1 MTSPGDSEEVLS
13 VLEIYK
19 STENKTLEMVDT
31 ISKGC
36 WVNVYAPTEAE
47 INRVAQDADI
57 SVDLIKDA
65 LDDEERPR
73 IERDNDQIYIIVDY
87 PYATKDDSGALI
99 YETIPIGIICTEDCT
114 ITISLKDTPILED
127 FRRNRIKEFFT
138 FKRTRFALQ
147 ILFVISSYY
156 LRFLKQINKKT
167 NDIEREVHQSMKNKE
182 LYAFLALEKS
192 LVYFTTSLK
201 SNKVVL
207 DKILRFNYL
216 KMYEE
221 DKDLLEDV
229 IIENTQAIE
238 MAETYSSIL
247 NGMMDAFASI
257 ISNNLNIVMKFLTS
271 ITIILSFPTMVSSF
285 FGMNVKIPFQSNPHA
300 FLLTLII
307 AFFLSSL
314 TALIFWK
321 KKYF

>member
-1 MTSPGDSEEVLS
+1 MLEIFKSSETK
-13 VLEIYK
+13 VLEQVEK
-19 STENKTLEMVDT
+19 

-36 WVNVYAPTEAE
+36 WVNMYAPTEEE
-47 INRVAQDADI
+47 INRVADEANI
-57 SVDLIKDA
+57 YVDFIRDA

-73 IERDNDQIYIIVDY
+73 IEREDGQVYIIVDY
-87 PYATKDDSGALI
+87 PYITHDDAGFPI
-99 YETIPIGIICTEDCT
+99 YETIPIGIVLTDECILTV
-114 ITISLKDTPILED
+114 SLKDTPILEV
-127 FRRNRIKEFFT
+127 FKNNKIKEFYT
-138 FKRTRFALQ
+138 FKKNRFALQ
-147 ILFVISSYY
+147 ILAIITSYY
-156 LRFLKQINKKT
+156 LRYLKQINKRT
-167 NDIEREVHQSMKNKE
+167 NEIERELHQSMKNKE

-207 DKILRFNYL
+207 DKILRFSYI

-229 IIENTQAIE
+229 MIEKIQAIE

-247 NGMMDAFASI
+247 SGMMDAFASI
-257 ISNNLNIVMKFLTS
+257 ISNNVNIVMKFLTS
-271 ITIILSFPTMVSSF
+271 FTIILSFPTIVFSF
-285 FGMNVKIPFQSNPHA
+285 YGMNVDLPFQNSPHA
-300 FLLTLII
+300 FWISITV
-307 AFFLSSL
+307 ACVLSTL

>member
-1 MTSPGDSEEVLS
+1 M
-13 VLEIYK
+13 LEIFK
-19 STENKTLEMVDT
+19 SGEDKQLKKVNDIT
-31 ISKGC
+31 KGC
-36 WVNVYAPTEAE
+36 WVNMVLPSEAE
-47 INRVAQDADI
+47 INKVADDTGIA
-57 SVDLIKDA
+57 VDFIRDA

-73 IERDNDQIYIIVDY
+73 VEREDGHVYIIVDY
-87 PYATKDDSGALI
+87 PYITHDDSGFPI
-99 YETIPIGIICTEDCT
+99 YETIPVGIVLTAGCIVTV
-114 ITISLKDTPILED
+114 SLKETPVIND
-127 FRRNRIKEFFT
+127 FKNNKVKEFFT
-138 FKRTRFALQ
+138 FKKTRFALQ
-147 ILFVISSYY
+147 ILYVISIYY
-156 LRFLKQINKKT
+156 LRYLKQINKKT
-167 NDIEREVHQSMKNKE
+167 NEIERELHQSMKNKE
-182 LYAFLALEKS
+182 LYAFLSLEKS

-207 DKILRFNYL
+207 DKIMRFNYL

-247 NGMMDAFASI
+247 SGMMDAFASI

-271 ITIILSFPTMVSSF
+271 ITIILSFPTMVASF
-285 FGMNVKIPFQSNPHA
+285 FGMNVDLPFQHHPQ
-300 FLLTLII
+300 
-307 AFFLSSL
+307 AFFFALSLALLLAGL

>member
-1 MTSPGDSEEVLS
+1 M
-13 VLEIYK
+13 LEIFK
-19 STENKTLEMVDT
+19 STETKVLEQVDV

-36 WVNVYAPTEAE
+36 WVNMYAPTQEE
-47 INRVAQDADI
+47 INKVSLDAQVDVDI
-57 SVDLIKDA
+57 IRDA

-73 IERDNDQIYIIVDY
+73 IERDDGRVYIIVDF
-87 PYATKDDSGALI
+87 PYIVHDENGFAG
-99 YETIPIGIICTEDCT
+99 YETIPIGIILTDDCI
-114 ITISLKDTPILED
+114 ITVSLKDTPILEE
-127 FRRNRIKEFFT
+127 FRKNRVKEFFT
-138 FKRTRFALQ
+138 YKKTRFALQ

-156 LRFLKQINKKT
+156 LRYLKQINKKT
-167 NDIEREVHQSMKNKE
+167 NEIERVVHQSLKNKE
-182 LYAFLALEKS
+182 LFAFLALEKS

-229 IIENTQAIE
+229 IIEKTQAIE
-238 MAETYSSIL
+238 MAETYRSIL
-247 NGMMDAFASI
+247 TGMMNAFASI

-271 ITIILSFPTMVSSF
+271 ITIILSFPTMVASF
-285 FGMNVKIPFQSNPHA
+285 YGMNVDIPFQHIKNPYVVP
-300 FLLTLII
+300 LII
-307 AFFLSSL
+307 SGILTSL
-314 TALIFWK
+314 TAFVFWK

>member
-1 MTSPGDSEEVLS
+1 M
-13 VLEIYK
+13 LEIYK
-19 STENKTLEMVDT
+19 SNSENALECVDVIT
-31 ISKGC
+31 KGC
-36 WVNVYAPTEAE
+36 WVNMCAPTEAE
-47 INRVAQDADI
+47 INRVAKDTQV

-73 IERDNDQIYIIVDY
+73 IERDNGQIYIIVDY
-87 PYATKDDSGALI
+87 PYTTHDDSGFPI
-99 YETIPIGIICTEDCT
+99 YETIPIGIVLTNDCI
-114 ITISLKDTPILED
+114 ITVSLKDTPILQE
-127 FRRNRIKEFFT
+127 FRKSRIKEFYT
-138 FKRTRFALQ
+138 FKKTRFALQ

-156 LRFLKQINKKT
+156 LRYLKQINKKT
-167 NDIEREVHQSMKNKE
+167 NDIEREVHESMKNKE
-182 LYAFLALEKS
+182 LYALLALEKS

-207 DKILRFNYL
+207 DKILRFNYI

-238 MAETYSSIL
+238 MAETYRSIL
-247 NGMMDAFASI
+247 TGMMNAFASI

-271 ITIILSFPTMVSSF
+271 ITIILSFPTMVASF
-285 FGMNVKIPFQSNPHA
+285 YGMNVALPFEHLNYSYVIP
-300 FLLTLII
+300 LL
-307 AFFLSSL
+307 LSALLAGL
-314 TALIFWK
+314 TAFIFWK

>member
-1 MTSPGDSEEVLS
+1 M
-13 VLEIYK
+13 LEIFK
-19 STENKTLEMVDT
+19 STETRILEKVDA

-36 WVNVYAPTEAE
+36 WVNMYAPTAE
-47 INRVAQDADI
+47 EIAKVSNDAQVDI
-57 SVDLIKDA
+57 DIIKDA

-73 IERDNDQIYIIVDY
+73 IERDDGRIYIIVDF
-87 PYATKDDSGALI
+87 PYIVHDESGLAV
-99 YETIPIGIICTEDCT
+99 YETIPIGIILTDDNI
-114 ITISLKDTPILED
+114 ITVSLKDSPIIDE
-127 FRRNRIKEFFT
+127 FRKNRVKEFYT
-138 FKRTRFALQ
+138 FKKTRFALQ

-156 LRFLKQINKKT
+156 LRYLKQINKKT
-167 NDIEREVHQSMKNKE
+167 NEIERVVHQSLKNKE

-201 SNKVVL
+201 SNKVVM

-229 IIENTQAIE
+229 IIEKTQAIE
-238 MAETYSSIL
+238 MAETYHSIL
-247 NGMMDAFASI
+247 TGMMNAFASI

-271 ITIILSFPTMVSSF
+271 ITIILALPTMVASF
-285 FGMNVKIPFQSNPHA
+285 YGMNVELPFEKNTYAFAIP
-300 FLLTLII
+300 LI
-307 AFFLSSL
+307 LSAGLACL
-314 TALIFWK
+314 TAYIFWK

>member
-1 MTSPGDSEEVLS
+1 M
-13 VLEIYK
+13 LEIFK
-19 STENKTLEMVDT
+19 STETKVLEKVDI

-36 WVNVYAPTEAE
+36 WVNMYSPTQEE
-47 INRVAQDADI
+47 INKVSQDAQIDVDI
-57 SVDLIKDA
+57 IRDA

-73 IERDNDQIYIIVDY
+73 IERDDGRVYIIVDF
-87 PYATKDDSGALI
+87 PYIVQDENGFAG
-99 YETIPIGIICTEDCT
+99 YETIPIGIILTDDCI
-114 ITISLKDTPILED
+114 ITVSLKDTPILEE
-127 FRRNRIKEFFT
+127 FRKNRVKEFFT
-138 FKRTRFALQ
+138 FKKTRFALQ

-156 LRFLKQINKKT
+156 LRYLKQINKKT
-167 NDIEREVHQSMKNKE
+167 NEIEHVVHQSLKNKE
-182 LYAFLALEKS
+182 LFAFLALEKS

-229 IIENTQAIE
+229 IIEKTQAIE
-238 MAETYSSIL
+238 MAETYRSIL
-247 NGMMDAFASI
+247 TGMMNAFASI

-271 ITIILSFPTMVSSF
+271 ITIILSFPTMVASF
-285 FGMNVKIPFQSNPHA
+285 YGMNVDIPFQHATHSYAIPLVISA
-300 FLLTLII
+300 FLT
-307 AFFLSSL
+307 SL
-314 TALIFWK
+314 TAFIFWK

>member
-1 MTSPGDSEEVLS
+1 M
-13 VLEIYK
+13 LEIYK
-19 STENKTLEMVDT
+19 STETKVLEQVDN

-36 WVNVYAPTEAE
+36 WVNMYAPTEEE
-47 INRVAQDADI
+47 INKVASEANI
-57 SVDLIKDA
+57 YVDFIRDA

-73 IERDNDQIYIIVDY
+73 IEREEGQVYIIVDY
-87 PYATKDDSGALI
+87 PYITHDDAGFPI
-99 YETIPIGIICTEDCT
+99 YETIPIGIVLTDECI
-114 ITISLKDTPILED
+114 ITVSLKDTPILEV
-127 FRRNRIKEFFT
+127 FKNNKIKEFFT
-138 FKRTRFALQ
+138 FKKNRFALQ
-147 ILFVISSYY
+147 ILAIITSYY
-156 LRFLKQINKKT
+156 LRYLKQINKRT
-167 NDIEREVHQSMKNKE
+167 NEIERELHQSMKNKE

-207 DKILRFNYL
+207 DKILRFSYI

-229 IIENTQAIE
+229 MIEKIQAIE

-247 NGMMDAFASI
+247 SGMMDAFASI
-257 ISNNLNIVMKFLTS
+257 ISNNVNIVMKFLTS
-271 ITIILSFPTMVSSF
+271 FTIILSFPTIVFSF
-285 FGMNVKIPFQSNPHA
+285 YGMNVDLPFQNSPHA
-300 FLLTLII
+300 FWISITV
-307 AFFLSSL
+307 ACVLSTL

>member
-1 MTSPGDSEEVLS
+1 MLEMFKSTDSR
-13 VLEIYK
+13 VLEQ
-19 STENKTLEMVDT
+19 VDT

-36 WVNVYAPTEAE
+36 WINIYAPTPEE
-47 INRVAQDADI
+47 IAKVSNDAQVDI
-57 SVDLIKDA
+57 DIIKDA

-73 IERDNDQIYIIVDY
+73 IERDDGRVYIIVDF
-87 PYATKDDSGALI
+87 PYIIHDETGLAV
-99 YETIPIGIICTEDCT
+99 YETIPIGIILTEDNI
-114 ITISLKDTPILED
+114 ITVSLKDSPIIEE
-127 FRRNRIKEFFT
+127 FRKNRVKEFFT
-138 FKRTRFALQ
+138 FKKTRFALQ

-156 LRFLKQINKKT
+156 LRYLKQISKKT
-167 NDIEREVHQSMKNKE
+167 NEIEREVHQSLKNKE

-229 IIENTQAIE
+229 MIEKTQAIE
-238 MAETYSSIL
+238 MAETYRSIL
-247 NGMMDAFASI
+247 SGMMNAFASI

-271 ITIILSFPTMVSSF
+271 ITIILSFPTMVASF
-285 FGMNVKIPFQSNPHA
+285 YGMNVDIPFQHATHSYAIPLIISA
-300 FLLTLII
+300 FLT
-307 AFFLSSL
+307 SL
-314 TALIFWK
+314 TAFIFWK

>member
-1 MTSPGDSEEVLS
+1 M
-13 VLEIYK
+13 LEIFK
-19 STENKTLEMVDT
+19 STETKVLDKVDV

-36 WVNVYAPTEAE
+36 WINMFAPTQEE
-47 INRVAQDADI
+47 INKVSMDAQVDVDI
-57 SVDLIKDA
+57 IRDA

-73 IERDNDQIYIIVDY
+73 IERDDGRVYIIVDF
-87 PYATKDDSGALI
+87 PYIVHDENGFAG
-99 YETIPIGIICTEDCT
+99 YETIPIGIILTDDCI
-114 ITISLKDTPILED
+114 ITVSLKDTPILEE
-127 FRRNRIKEFFT
+127 FKKNRVKEFYT
-138 FKRTRFALQ
+138 FKKTRFALQ

-156 LRFLKQINKKT
+156 LRYLKQINKKT
-167 NDIEREVHQSMKNKE
+167 NEIERVVHQSLKNKE
-182 LYAFLALEKS
+182 LFAFLALEKS

-229 IIENTQAIE
+229 IIEKTQAIE
-238 MAETYSSIL
+238 MAETYRSIL
-247 NGMMDAFASI
+247 TGMMNAFASI

-271 ITIILSFPTMVSSF
+271 ITIILSFPTMVASF
-285 FGMNVKIPFQSNPHA
+285 YGMNVDIPFQHIKNPYVVP
-300 FLLTLII
+300 LII
-307 AFFLSSL
+307 SGILTSL
-314 TALIFWK
+314 TAFVFWK

>member
-1 MTSPGDSEEVLS
+1 MLEIFKSTDAR
-13 VLEIYK
+13 VLEK
-19 STENKTLEMVDT
+19 VDV

-36 WVNVYAPTEAE
+36 WVNMYAPTAE
-47 INRVAQDADI
+47 EITKVSNDAQVDVDI
-57 SVDLIKDA
+57 IKDA

-73 IERDNDQIYIIVDY
+73 IERDDGRVYIIVDF
-87 PYATKDDSGALI
+87 PYIVHDETGLAV
-99 YETIPIGIICTEDCT
+99 YETIPIGIILTEENI
-114 ITISLKDTPILED
+114 ITVSLKDSPIIEE
-127 FRRNRIKEFFT
+127 FRKNRIKEFFT
-138 FKRTRFALQ
+138 FKKTRFALQ

-156 LRFLKQINKKT
+156 LRYLKQINKKT
-167 NDIEREVHQSMKNKE
+167 NEIERVVHQSLKNKE

-229 IIENTQAIE
+229 IIEKTQAIE
-238 MAETYSSIL
+238 MAETYRSIL
-247 NGMMDAFASI
+247 NGMMNAFASI

-271 ITIILSFPTMVSSF
+271 ITIILSFPTMVFSL
-285 FGMNVKIPFQSNPHA
+285 FGMNVDLPFEHNPHG
-300 FLLTLII
+300 FLFTLII
-307 AFFLSSL
+307 CGVLSTLAAF
-314 TALIFWK
+314 IFWK

>member
-1 MTSPGDSEEVLS
+1 M
-13 VLEIYK
+13 LEIYK
-19 STENKTLEMVDT
+19 SNEDRCLTRVEE

-36 WVNVYAPTEAE
+36 WINMVHPSEDE
-47 INRVAQDADI
+47 ITRVAGETGIA
-57 SVDLIKDA
+57 VDFIRDA

-73 IERDNDQIYIIVDY
+73 IDKEDGNVYIIVDY
-87 PYATKDDSGALI
+87 PYITHDESGFPI
-99 YETIPIGIICTEDCT
+99 YETIPVGIIQTSSCI
-114 ITISLKDTPILED
+114 ITVSLKETPVLEE
-127 FRRNRIKEFFT
+127 FRNNRVKEFYT
-138 FKRTRFALQ
+138 FKKTRFALQ
-147 ILFVISSYY
+147 ILYVISIYY
-156 LRFLKQINKKT
+156 LRYLKQINKKT
-167 NDIEREVHQSMKNKE
+167 NEIERELHQSMKNKE

-207 DKILRFNYL
+207 AKIMRFNYL

-247 NGMMDAFASI
+247 SGMMDAFASI
-257 ISNNLNIVMKFLTS
+257 ISNNLNMVMKFLTS
-271 ITIILSFPTMVSSF
+271 ITIILSFPTMVASF
-285 FGMNVKIPFQSNPHA
+285 YGMNVNLPFQHSPYA
-300 FLLTLII
+300 FILAISMAVLL
-307 AFFLSSL
+307 AGL
-314 TALIFWK
+314 TAFIFWK